1 MNIRLGK
8 TEIAPDSRVY
18 IIAEACENHL
28 GDMAVARETVL
39 QAKLAGAD
47 AIKFQHH
54 LPDEEMLKG
63 APMSDN
69 FDKDEPLYDFLKRC
83 SLKLDQHAEL
93 KALCEKVGIHY
104 MCTPFSY
111 AAAVDLLKIGIDAFK
126 IGSGEMTDIPSLQ
139 KIAALGKPM
148 LLSTGMCAYEEIDET
163 YRAMKATKT
172 PFALFNCVSE
182 YPPKYEDVNLRV
194 LEEMRRRWP
203 DVLIGHSDHTADIYT
218 CFAAVPLGA
227 RFLEKHVTLDKRSPG
242 PDQSVSIDM
251 RDLREL
257 VDGVRKIEA
266 ALGCVKKV
274 HDKERPIRTWAHR
287 SVVSVQDIPAGAVIA
302 EGMVWTK
309 RPGTGIPSKDLPKVL
324 GRKAKRALPKDTI
337 LSWDDLA

>member
-1 MNIRLGK
+1 MNIKLGGV
-8 TEIAPDSRVY
+8 EITPSSRVY

-28 GDMAVARETVL
+28 GNMDVARETVR

-54 LPDEEMLKG
+54 LPDEEMLPST
-63 APMSDN
+63 PMSDN
-69 FDKDEPLYDFLKRC
+69 FAEPLYDFLKRC

-104 MCTPFSY
+104 LCTPFSY
-111 AAAVDLLKIGIDAFK
+111 AAAKDLMKIGVDAFK
-126 IGSGEMTDIPSLQ
+126 IGSGEMTDIHGLK

-148 LLSTGMCAYEEIDET
+148 LLSTGMCDFEEIDET
-163 YRAMKATKT
+163 YRALKATGV

-203 DVLIGHSDHTADIYT
+203 DVLIGHSDHTPDIYT

-251 RDLREL
+251 RDLFQL
-257 VDGVRKIEA
+257 VDGTRKIEA
-266 ALGCVKKV
+266 ALGSAKKV
-274 HDKERPIRTWAHR
+274 HERERQIRTWAHR
-287 SVVSVQDIPAGAVIA
+287 SVVTIKDVPAGAAITA
-302 EGMVWTK
+302 EMVWTK
-309 RPGTGIPSKDLPKVL
+309 RPGTGIPSKDMPKVL
-324 GRKAKRALPKDTI
+324 GRPAKRALPKDTI
-337 LSWDDLA
+337 ISWDDLG

>member
-1 MNIRLGK
+1 MNIRLGGVEL
-8 TEIAPDSRVY
+8 TPSSPVY

-28 GDMAVARETVL
+28 GNMDVARETVR

-54 LPDEEMLKG
+54 LPDEEMLPG

-104 MCTPFSY
+104 LCTPFSY
-111 AAAVDLLKIGIDAFK
+111 AAAKDLMKIGVDAFK

-148 LLSTGMCAYEEIDET
+148 LLSTGMCTYEEIDET
-163 YRAMKATKT
+163 YRALKAAGI
-172 PFALFNCVSE
+172 PFSLFNCVSE
-182 YPPKYEDVNLRV
+182 YPPRYEDVNLRV
-194 LEEMRRRWP
+194 LEEMRRRFP
-203 DVLIGHSDHTADIYT
+203 DILIGHSDHTPDIYT

-251 RDLREL
+251 WEL
-257 VDGVRKIEA
+257 KQLCDGVRKIEA
-266 ALGCVKKV
+266 ALGADKKV
-274 HDKERPIRTWAHR
+274 HEKERPIRTWAHR
-287 SVVSVQDIPAGAVIA
+287 SVVSVKPIPAGAVIQ

-309 RPGTGIPSKDLPKVL
+309 RPGTGIPSKELPKVL
-324 GRKAKRALPKDTI
+324 GKKAKRAIPKDTI